1 VARGLNE
8 YGRRLV
14 LPGAR
19 FNEGSDSVNAGF
31 LISLSTG
38 TNGAQAAGQPAADA
52 SKAEDHSDEASFG
65 QVLTQVGEQAAG
77 STEPAEAVAPTTE
90 SSDSPAALSP
100 LQIVLALQAS
110 ALAVVQA
117 GQGGA
122 EHAGDGQSTT
132 AHVEG
137 SPVMT
142 TGSVA
147 VLSHLS
153 GQAGAAMQA
162 GAEGPLP
169 SDSVSVAGGGSV
181 LDGIVQTG
189 LPGGLPSVDQGDA
202 TGTNQPESNGQAGM
216 TAQGDLRKTV
226 APGPSDPS
234 SDSFAE
240 QIQDRPAADRA
251 TQDRT
256 GNRGPAG
263 EHTGPAEV
271 SAALAARVEAGQP
284 DRDAGPLTTAAPAFS
299 RHGAAAKAETMAEA
313 NSNAGEPI
321 QASSELNAALN
332 AAAPS
337 SQTGLQDRAMNEQA
351 RQLAASGQAD
361 KSKESGK
368 GQKEPQSSQSV
379 TGAERFGIGMGDG
392 RTGRIDGA
400 AKVVAAAPVAALPT
414 EPAGV
419 PSVQSLHLE
428 VERPDLGGV
437 QVRVVL
443 ADQTVHAKVTTGQV
457 EVRDFLVARQDQL
470 AVGLKASGLEMGEFQ
485 VDVDPQGRGQSGPGW
500 FAGAQGDQA
509 DQGRRQPEPPVT
521 QPLFVESRTEQ
532 WSGYGHGT
540 PGGVLER
547 RTLNVFA

>member
-1 VARGLNE
+1 MAQGLNK
-8 YGRRLV
+8 YGRRLA

-19 FNEGSDSVNAGF
+19 FKEGNDSVNAGF

-38 TNGAQAAGQPAADA
+38 NNGTQAAGQPAADA
-52 SKAEDHSDEASFG
+52 SKVEGHSDEASFG
-65 QVLTQVGEQAAG
+65 QVLTQVGERADG
-77 STEPAEAVAPTTE
+77 PTEPAEAVAPTTE
-90 SSDSPAALSP
+90 SPDSTAALSP

-117 GQGGA
+117 GQGG
-122 EHAGDGQSTT
+122 EQHAGDGQS
-132 AHVEG
+132 AAAQVEG
-137 SPVMT
+137 STVMT
-142 TGSVA
+142 SGSVA
-147 VLSHLS
+147 VPSLQS
-153 GQAGAAMQA
+153 GSATQAES
-162 GAEGPLP
+162 EGPLP
-169 SDSVSVAGGGSV
+169 SDSVSVAGGDAAP
-181 LDGIVQTG
+181 DGTVQAG
-189 LPGGLPSVDQGDA
+189 LPGGLPSVEQGDA
-202 TGTNQPESNGQAGM
+202 TGTDQPESNGHAGM

-234 SDSFAE
+234 SASFAE

-256 GNRGPAG
+256 GNQGPAV
-263 EHTGPAEV
+263 ENTGPSEV
-271 SAALAARVEAGQP
+271 SKALASRVEAGQT
-284 DRDAGPLTTAAPAFS
+284 DRDAEPLKAAAPALS
-299 RHGAAAKAETMAEA
+299 RHGAAVKAETMAEA
-313 NSNAGEPI
+313 NINAGEPI
-321 QASSELNAALN
+321 QASSELNATLN
-332 AAAPS
+332 ADAVS
-337 SQTGLQDRAMNEQA
+337 SQTGLQDRAMTEQA
-351 RQLAASGQAD
+351 RQFAASAQAD
-361 KSKESGK
+361 KSKELGK
-368 GQKEPQSSQSV
+368 GQKEPPSSQSV
-379 TGAERFGIGMGDG
+379 TGAERLGIGTGDG

-414 EPAGV
+414 EPAAV
-419 PSVQSLHLE
+419 SPVQSLRLE

-485 VDVDPQGRGQSGPGW
+485 VDVDPRGRGQSGPGW

-509 DQGRRQPEPPVT
+509 DQGRRQPEPPAT
-521 QPLFVESRTEQ
+521 QPLFAEPRAEQ

-540 PGGVLER
+540 SGGGLER

>member
-1 VARGLNE
+1 M
-8 YGRRLV
+8 
-14 LPGAR
+14 
-19 FNEGSDSVNAGF
+19 NAGF

-38 TNGAQAAGQPAADA
+38 NNGVQAAGRPAADA
-52 SKAEDHSDEASFG
+52 SKVEGHSDEASFG

-90 SSDSPAALSP
+90 SSDSTAALSP

-117 GQGGA
+117 GQGGE
-122 EHAGDGQSTT
+122 EHAGDGQSAT
-132 AHVEG
+132 AQVEG

-147 VLSHLS
+147 VLSLQS
-153 GQAGAAMQA
+153 GQAGSATQA

-169 SDSVSVAGGGSV
+169 SDSVSVAGGGAV
-181 LDGIVQTG
+181 LDGTVQTG

-216 TAQGDLRKTV
+216 TAQGDLCKTV

-240 QIQDRPAADRA
+240 QIQDRPAADCA

-263 EHTGPAEV
+263 ENTGPSEV
-271 SAALAARVEAGQP
+271 SAALAARVEAGQT
-284 DRDAGPLTTAAPAFS
+284 DRDAEPLKTAAPALS
-299 RHGAAAKAETMAEA
+299 RHGAAVKAETMAEA
-313 NSNAGEPI
+313 NSNTGEPI
-321 QASSELNAALN
+321 QASSELNAAFN
-332 AAAPS
+332 AAAAPS
-337 SQTGLQDRAMNEQA
+337 SQTGLQDRAMSEQV

-414 EPAGV
+414 EPAGGA
-419 PSVQSLHLE
+419 SVQSLHLE